1 MSVSQLIH
9 RNSVTKYKIKWS
21 FVIFNGNYWFL
32 KEKGWLKEIIHHF
45 FVIFAPKFNKM
56 PDICRISISDDSFVH
71 FFVKIIGAPKK
82 FKNNFEK
89 KAKSFENFEFK
100 NRKKIKNQHRWENL
114 LLRKFVAEI
123 ICHWDNLLLEEMET
137 TPLKL

>member
-1 MSVSQLIH
+1 MGVSQLIH
-9 RNSVTKYKIKWS
+9 GNSVRNIKLNNLLLFS
-21 FVIFNGNYWFL
+21 MVIIDFW
-32 KEKGWLKEIIHHF
+32 KKKGWLKEIIHHF
-45 FVIFAPKFNKM
+45 FVIFAPKFNNM
-56 PDICRISISDDSFVH
+56 SDICRISISDDSFVH
-71 FFVKIIGAPKK
+71 FFVKIIGAPKN